1 MDFFKG
7 FKITSPYGER
17 ISPISGKKEKHTGID
32 LVKKDK
38 ADLPAFVEGEC
49 IHAQMAVQF
58 TGVGGFGNVVL
69 IKDKNGY
76 VHLYGHLDS
85 CSVKKGELV
94 KKGQT
99 IGKQGNTGQSAGSH
113 LHYEIR
119 TKSSPTFGWRTDT
132 EPTAY
137 LEKYYAEES
146 KPLPKTPKTVKV
158 KEGDTLSKIAKDNG
172 LTIEQLLALN
182 KEIKDANHISIGQ
195 LIIIKK

>member
-7 FKITSPYGER
+7 FTITSPYGDR
-17 ISPISGKKEKHTGID
+17 VSPITGKKEKHTGID

-85 CSVKKGELV
+85 CAVKKGELV

-99 IGKQGNTGQSAGSH
+99 VGKQGNTGQSAGSH

-119 TKSSPTFGWRTDT
+119 TKSSPSFGWRTDT

-137 LEKYYAEES
+137 LEKYYASEP
-146 KPLPKTPKTVKV
+146 KPLPKTVKTVTV
-158 KEGDTLSKIAKDNG
+158 KSGDTLIKIAESNG
-172 LTIEQLLALN
+172 LTLEELLKLN
-182 KEIKDANHISIGQ
+182 KEIKDANQISIGQ